1 MTDKKKPKLTLSI
14 IIRSVLF
21 NCYFYVCF
29 TFFLIFIVTPL
40 SFLKSPVKMRK
51 AILVMINTTIYMFD
65 KIANIRIVEKGL
77 ENIPEGRAFIYCA
90 KHMSNIDAY
99 FLYRRSPILTA
110 LAKEELYRVPLVG
123 RILTK
128 MGVLAINRGA
138 GVAKKQT
145 PKIANQLVERK
156 IPMIIFSEGT
166 RTRIGE
172 RKKLKSGVFYYQ
184 KEADLDIVVVAHNS
198 GVFWQRDSFI
208 KYPGTLIVEYHPPL
222 PRGLEKEEFMDRVE
236 QLLLDRSEELMEL

>member
-21 NCYFYVCF
+21 NCFFYICF
-29 TFFLIFIVTPL
+29 TFFLTLIVTPL
-40 SFLKSPVKMRK
+40 SFLRSPVKMRK

-65 KIANIRIVEKGL
+65 KIANIKIIEKGL
-77 ENIPEGRAFIYCA
+77 ENIPDGKAFIYCA

-99 FLYRRSPILTA
+99 FLYRRSPNLTA
-110 LAKEELYRVPLVG
+110 LAKRELFRIPLVG
-123 RILTK
+123 RILRK
-128 MGVLAINRGA
+128 MGVLSINRGA
-138 GVAKKQT
+138 GEAQKQT
-145 PKIANQLVERK
+145 PLIARELVKRK

-184 KEADLDIVVVAHNS
+184 EKEELDVIVVAHNS
-198 GVFWQRDSFI
+198 GAFWQRDSFI

-222 PRGLEKEEFMDRVE
+222 PKGLEKDEFMAHVE
-236 QLLLDRSEELMEL
+236 KHLLDRSEELIEL